1 MLSKDN
7 VEKIARV
14 LINTKRW
21 EVMLRAVGDDY
32 GAMRS
37 RNMISGIFRVFGCLD
52 LGLMFSFAI
61 NDILLEFETKFI
73 SIFDKLFRNCSVTF
87 YVKSKGRKKYER
99 KNCID

>member
-61 NDILLEFETKFI
+61 NDILLEFETKFNGVKEI
-73 SIFDKLFRNCSVTF
+73 DSHNTSD
-87 YVKSKGRKKYER
+87 YVQRIIKVFAPR
-99 KNCID
+99 D